1 MKSFIPLL
9 ALLFFASCF
18 GSKSAVQES
27 PAAAPPF
34 VTWDSQMHELGT
46 VKKGEKREMQYEFT
60 NTSGENIQIDIVDAC
75 ECTTIE
81 FPRGV
86 IAPGEKGV
94 IQAVFDSSEKEE
106 SETITIRIIYTNTTA
121 DGFPRIEKLEYH
133 FDLEV

>member
-1 MKSFIPLL
+1 MKSFILLL

-27 PAAAPPF
+27 PAAAPSF
-34 VTWDSQMHELGT
+34 VTWDTQMHELGT

-86 IAPGEKGV
+86 IAPGEKGI

-106 SETITIRIIYTNTTA
+106 SETITIRVIYTNTTA

-133 FDLEV
+133 FELEV